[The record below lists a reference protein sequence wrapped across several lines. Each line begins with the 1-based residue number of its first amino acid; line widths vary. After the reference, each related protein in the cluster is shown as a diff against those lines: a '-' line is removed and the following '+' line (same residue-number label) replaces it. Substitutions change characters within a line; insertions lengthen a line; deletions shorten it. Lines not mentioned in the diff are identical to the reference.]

1 MPERSW
7 WRGLTIDITT
17 CWLLTHISWMGLSFS
32 RNFRYVGT
40 YVFFYY
46 SILYDLRLVCLT
58 NKNEIRVQ
66 SLEYDLNTTT
76 ILNILGNKTCYF
88 VTNMKLMIL

>member
-1 MPERSW
+1 
-7 WRGLTIDITT
+7 
-17 CWLLTHISWMGLSFS
+17 MGLSFS

-88 VTNMKLMIL
+88 VTNSCLAMHLNDILDNFGLHSAKLHRDQMAT